1 MIQPQ
6 YFNLKLQAQGRLV
19 VPTAVRADL
28 QLQEGDEVILLKDDQ
43 GYRLT
48 TRATLIEAATGSLL
62 REDGRDLTEE
72 LLSERRQ
79 DAQDRGW

>member
-19 VPTAVRADL
+19 VPTSVRAEL
-28 QLQEGDEVILLKDDQ
+28 GVGEGDEVILLKDDQ

-48 TRATLIEAATGSLL
+48 TRAALIEAATGSLF

-72 LLSERRQ
+72 LLAGRRQ
-79 DAQDRGW
+79 DAGEKGW